1 MQIQTVG
8 VTDMKKRLIGI
19 AAATLL
25 TLVMT
30 PAAARAD
37 VMFSPFLGLSF
48 GGDARKEAV
57 TYGGTLTF
65 MGGGVFGFELDAA
78 LSPDMLSNDSDTDL
92 DLGSN
97 SVGTVMANLIIGAP
111 LGKLRPYA
119 SAGGGL
125 LRINI
130 EDPLDLFDAGRN
142 TWGVNVGAGVMGFF
156 SEHVG
161 MRADVRYFRRIKDD
175 DTSSGVDL
183 DLGQFNFWRGT
194 VGLSLRF

>member
-1 MQIQTVG
+1 MEQIVQSIPGG
-8 VTDMKKRLIGI
+8 VTNMKKQLIGI

-25 TLVMT
+25 TLAVT

-37 VMFSPFLGLSF
+37 VIFSPFAGLSF
-48 GGDARKEAV
+48 GGDARKEAL
-57 TYGGTLTF
+57 TFGGTLTF
-65 MGGGVFGFELDAA
+65 MSAGVFGFELDAA
-78 LSPDMLSNDSDTDL
+78 LAPDMLSADNDVDL

-111 LGKLRPYA
+111 LGTLRPYA

-130 EDPLDLFDAGRN
+130 EDPLDLFDADRN

-161 MRADVRYFRRIKDD
+161 MARRCALLP
-175 DTSSGVDL
+175 SHP
-183 DLGQFNFWRGT
+183 
-194 VGLSLRF
+194 

>member
-8 VTDMKKRLIGI
+8 VTDMKKRLTGI

-130 EDPLDLFDAGRN
+130 EDPLDLFDASRN

-183 DLGQFNFWRGT
+183 DLGQVNYWRGT

>member
-8 VTDMKKRLIGI
+8 VTDMKKRLTGI

-119 SAGGGL
+119 SAGG
-125 LRINI
+125 
-130 EDPLDLFDAGRN
+130 
-142 TWGVNVGAGVMGFF
+142 
-156 SEHVG
+156 
-161 MRADVRYFRRIKDD
+161 
-175 DTSSGVDL
+175 
-183 DLGQFNFWRGT
+183 
-194 VGLSLRF
+194 

>member
-1 MQIQTVG
+1 
-8 VTDMKKRLIGI
+8 MKKRLIGI

-25 TLVMT
+25 TLGVT

-37 VMFSPFLGLSF
+37 VIFSPFLGLSF

-78 LSPDMLSNDSDTDL
+78 LSPDMLSSDNDLNL

-97 SVGTVMANLIIGAP
+97 SVGTVMANFIIGAP

-130 EDPLDLFDAGRN
+130 EDPLDLFDADRN

>member
-1 MQIQTVG
+1 
-8 VTDMKKRLIGI
+8 MKKRLIGI

-25 TLVMT
+25 TLGVT

-37 VMFSPFLGLSF
+37 VIFSPFAGLSF
-48 GGDARKEAV
+48 GGDSRKEAL
-57 TYGGTLTF
+57 TFGGTLTF

-78 LSPDMLSNDSDTDL
+78 LAPDMLSADSDVDL

-97 SVGTVMANLIIGAP
+97 SVGTVMANFIIGAP

-130 EDPLDLFDAGRN
+130 EDPLDLFDVGRN

-161 MRADVRYFRRIKDD
+161 MRADLRYFRRIKDD

-183 DLGQFNFWRGT
+183 NLGQFNFWRGT
-194 VGLSLRF
+194 AGLSLRF